1 MTRNAR
7 IKLPLARLSLL
18 AVVLAPVP
26 AAHAAAGKVLT
37 GLSALRERGV
47 AFHVQNT
54 NEMQAMLNDPTP
66 SHEKGVGNVGIVT
79 YGNDI
84 DWERLAGLSGVS
96 THIVLASGYGAP
108 TSRKFGDHL
117 TPSQA
122 TYGGVGNV
130 VIHLVSAYIE
140 RSMFYDHLNAAVG
153 RMTFLSDFSANPLYC
168 NFMNAAFCGNPRAAS
183 DNTAHAAFPTATWGA
198 RFRVQISEALQLQS
212 GVYFTQA
219 ASQYALSQMRSG
231 FKFNG
236 ATIDGQAIP
245 LELAWAPH
253 AGKGGTL
260 PGHYKLGAVYDTAPH
275 TSLFEDH
282 DGEILGL
289 TGAPARVVDGSW
301 SAWVLADQ
309 QLLHFAGRGP
319 DAGLTILASAY
330 WNNPRTALRAAQYS
344 VGIMVRG
351 LIRQRPQDMFA
362 INMAYTRI
370 AHHVTRAQRRQA
382 AQQKPG
388 SASTPLV
395 QQDALIIEALY
406 QIHLMRGITVAPD
419 LQYYV
424 HPNAQRNLRNQW
436 MLGLKTQIEFI

>member
-1 MTRNAR
+1 VAIVILQRPA
-7 IKLPLARLSLL
+7 LAGADRLQ
-18 AVVLAPVP
+18 A
-26 AAHAAAGKVLT
+26 
-37 GLSALRERGV
+37 GLSALSERGIV
-47 AFHVQNT
+47 LHVQNT
-54 NEMQAMLNDPTP
+54 NEMQGMLSDPNP
-66 SHEKGVGNVGIVT
+66 SLKKGVGNVGIVT

-84 DWERLAGLSGVS
+84 DWERLAGFSGVS
-96 THIVLASGYGAP
+96 THIILASGYGAP

-140 RSMFYDHLNAAVG
+140 RSMFYDRVNAAVG

-198 RFRVQISEALQLQS
+198 RFRVQISQALQLQS
-212 GVYFTQA
+212 GVYLTQA
-219 ASQYALSQMRSG
+219 GSQYALSQMRSG

-245 LELAWAPH
+245 LELAWEPH
-253 AGKGGTL
+253 AGKGGVL
-260 PGHYKLGAVYDTAPH
+260 PGHYKVGFVYDTAPH

-282 DGEILGL
+282 DGEVLGL
-289 TGAPARVVDGSW
+289 TGAPARVVNGSW
-301 SAWVLADQ
+301 STWVMADQ
-309 QLLHFAGRGP
+309 QLIRFAGRGP

-344 VGIMVRG
+344 FGVMVRG
-351 LIRQRPQDMFA
+351 LMKQRPNDMFA
-362 INMAYTRI
+362 FNLAYTRI
-370 AHHVTRAQRRQA
+370 AHHITRAQKHPLI
-382 AQQKPG
+382 QQKPG
-388 SASTPLV
+388 TGSMPIV
-395 QQDALIIEALY
+395 QEDAFILEALY
-406 QIHLMRGITVAPD
+406 QIRLLQNITIAPD
-419 LQYYV
+419 LQYYI

-436 MLGLKTQIEFI
+436 MLGVKTQIKFI

>member
-1 MTRNAR
+1 MTCHAR
-7 IKLPLARLSLL
+7 IELKMFWLILL
-18 AVVLAPVP
+18 AVALTTPSAV
-26 AAHAAAGKVLT
+26 AGKMLT
-37 GLSALRERGV
+37 GLPALREKGV

-54 NEMQAMLNDPTP
+54 NEMQAMLNDPAP

-79 YGNDI
+79 YGSDI

-96 THIVLASGYGAP
+96 THIVLASGYGTP

-236 ATIDGQAIP
+236 ATIDGEAIP
-245 LELAWAPH
+245 LELAWEPH
-253 AGKGGTL
+253 MGRGGTL

-275 TSLFEDH
+275 SSLFEDH
-282 DGEILGL
+282 DGEVLGL
-289 TGAPARVVDGSW
+289 TGAPARVVNGSW

-344 VGIMVRG
+344 VGFMVRG
-351 LIRQRPQDMFA
+351 LIRQRPQDMIA
-362 INMAYTRI
+362 INLAYTRI
-370 AHHVTRAQRRQA
+370 AHHVTHAQRLRA
-382 AQQKPG
+382 ALQKPG
-388 SASTPLV
+388 DGSPFPV
-395 QQDALIIEALY
+395 QREALIIEALY
-406 QIHLMRGITVAPD
+406 QIHLIRGITVAPD
-419 LQYYV
+419 LQYYI
-424 HPNAQRNLRNQW
+424 HPNAQHDLRNQW
-436 MLGLKTQIEFI
+436 MLGVKTQIEFI